1 MILQVIMANYT
12 SSKNE
17 SDQIATLLATGSKLD
32 SEDKQATL
40 PNLIRGSLNSMLAL
54 MEKQKEQITTTCL
67 NQDQEISQEYEE
79 QFARTTTL
87 VREVELVCHQQNLRD
102 LGKEVTLKRPLLT
115 TLYDHT
121 DPIFTEAKIKSSDMR
136 QVKEFDA
143 EDTQTDLKAE
153 TFLNEVVD
161 TGRQCKLNEEGLKSL
176 LMARLTG
183 TAKQIVTSHLQL
195 HKIPLEDIKIQELVG
210 LIEHHFCPLSQP
222 RQATIQLMQLPKL
235 PPGDFSFLKL
245 QATVSRLAKI
255 STLETPEQHR
265 DVLLQS
271 RALDAF
277 QNCLQPNHK
286 ALIVS
291 ENQKRHN
298 NGLSNLTL
306 SGVTQFLI
314 QQTTLQTP
322 ETMSSLPYSV
332 SSTRQVTLTEDKV
345 QQDHVEDP
353 YQDDPAYVYYV
364 HRGRGRGNF
373 RPSSRYQRGRSSF
386 RGRGSFH
393 PPGNQ
398 NVRFQNIQRGNFSQ
412 QNRFPRQ
419 RGRGEY
425 FTQKRNNQIPQLS
438 NHQMGIANKA
448 CWKCGMLSHNANDQT
463 GACYFSKYPL
473 TKFPCQSCGTGL
485 HHRSV
490 CLGANQEAQ
499 EAFKKDIE
507 KQKQS
512 VPNRFP
518 GKQQREVK
526 PDIGEIFP
534 PVEYNNDLE
543 NYLEELENQ
552 EN

>member
-1 MILQVIMANYT
+1 MANYT
-12 SSKNE
+12 TSKHE
-17 SDQIATLLATGSKLD
+17 SDQIATLLAAGSKLD
-32 SEDKQATL
+32 IEDKQATL
-40 PNLIRGSLNSMLAL
+40 PNLIRGSLNSMMTL
-54 MEKQKEQITTTCL
+54 MQKQKEQITDACL
-67 NQDQEISQEYEE
+67 NQGQQISQEYEE
-79 QFARTTTL
+79 QFVKTTNL

-102 LGKEVTLKRPLLT
+102 LGKEVTMKRPLLT

-121 DPIFTEAKIKSSDMR
+121 DDIFTESKIKSSDMR

-143 EDTQTDLKAE
+143 EDNPTDLKAE

-176 LMARLTG
+176 LMARLIG

-210 LIEHHFCPLSQP
+210 LIEHYFCPLSQP
-222 RQATIQLMQLPKL
+222 RQATIQLLQLPKL
-235 PPGDFSFLKL
+235 PVGDCSFLKL

-255 STLETPEQHR
+255 STLEAPEQHR

-277 QNCLQPNHK
+277 QNCLQPVHK
-286 ALIVS
+286 SLIVA

-322 ETMSSLPYSV
+322 DTVPMLPYSI
-332 SSTRQVTLTEDKV
+332 SSTTRQVTLKEEHPTDGQFEENFE
-345 QQDHVEDP
+345 EDP
-353 YQDDPAYVYYV
+353 NYAYYV

-373 RPSSRYQRGRSSF
+373 RPGSRYHRGRSSY
-386 RGRGSFH
+386 RGRSFF
-393 PPGNQ
+393 PPPANP
-398 NVRFQNIQRGNFSQ
+398 NIRFQNFQRGQFPQ

-425 FTQKRNNQIPQLS
+425 FPPRRTNPTQLT

-463 GACYFSKYPL
+463 GACYFSKYPR
-473 TKFPCQSCGTGL
+473 TKFPCEICKTGL

-490 CLGANQEAQ
+490 CIGANQEAQ
-499 EAFKKDIE
+499 EAFRKENE
-507 KQKQS
+507 KQKQFTQ
-512 VPNRFP
+512 NRFP

-526 PDIGEIFP
+526 PDIGNMFT

-543 NYLEELENQ
+543 NYLEQLENQ